1 MTISYQ
7 LSSQKCLDEGWTVWP
22 KIAATKY
29 NVDLPKENETSR
41 KSPESEVDEDA
52 DVVGHQV
59 WKIFELTI
67 SIIWDVFL
75 YYVIPT

>member
-1 MTISYQ
+1 
-7 LSSQKCLDEGWTVWP
+7 VWP

-59 WKIFELTI
+59 
-67 SIIWDVFL
+67 
-75 YYVIPT
+75 